1 VTLRQ
6 RRVYAS
12 QVTRMTLDE
21 LRAKWAARA
30 AEFETLG
37 AMVSASMLCRA
48 ILDDLELV
56 PAGSEEAMLSIAQAS
71 AYSGYSR
78 DHLARLVRQ
87 GKLRTLRQPGSR
99 GRYRF
104 RQGDLPQ
111 KPSSMHPIDA
121 GVHELASRLSRTRGK
136 EGHYG
141 RS

>member
-1 VTLRQ
+1 
-6 RRVYAS
+6 
-12 QVTRMTLDE
+12 MTLNE

-37 AMVSASMLCRA
+37 VMVSASMLCRA
-48 ILDDLELV
+48 ILDDLESL
-56 PAGSEEAMLSIAQAS
+56 PAGSEEVMLSIAEAS
-71 AYSGYSR
+71 TYSGYSQ

-87 GKLRTLRQPGSR
+87 GKLRTLRESGSR
-99 GRYRF
+99 GRYVF

-111 KPSSMHPIDA
+111 KPSGTHPIDA

-136 EGHYG
+136 EGHHG